1 MGSKISEEKKQ
12 MIELLL
18 SFIVILNPFALCLY
32 LSGIIEDLGSTEF
45 FKVLSFASLIS
56 YVVFVI
62 FAIFGDKLLITVFS
76 VRTEALRCFGGLVFL
91 VVAYNYVT
99 KGPEAAAILRGSLE
113 ELPSQIAVPFMIG
126 AGTITQAI
134 LIGKKT
140 NAFSSVIILLFA
152 VSISTAF
159 VLIFKYIRDK
169 IKERNIQTFD
179 RYVNILSRINGLIIG
194 AISIEMI
201 VSGINGLWKFE
212 SHGGIFF

>member
-1 MGSKISEEKKQ
+1 

-32 LSGIIEDLGSTEF
+32 LSGIIEDLDSKQF
-45 FKVLSFASLIS
+45 FRVLTLASLVS
-56 YVVFVI
+56 YIVFAV
-62 FAIFGDKLLITVFS
+62 FSLFGDKLLITVFS
-76 VRTEALRCFGGLVFL
+76 VRTEALRTFGGLVFL

-99 KGPEAAAILRGSLE
+99 KGSSEATAILRGSLD

-134 LIGKKT
+134 LIGKRS
-140 NAFSSVIILLFA
+140 NALSSVIILLFA
-152 VSISTAF
+152 VAISTLF
-159 VLIFKYIRDK
+159 VLVFKYVRDK
-169 IKERNIQTFD
+169 IKERHIQTFD

-201 VSGINGLWKFE
+201 VSGVSNLCKFP
-212 SHGGIFF
+212 

>member
-1 MGSKISEEKKQ
+1 

-32 LSGIIEDLGSTEF
+32 LSGIIEDLDSKQF
-45 FKVLSFASLIS
+45 FKVLSLASLVS
-56 YVVFVI
+56 YIVFAV
-62 FAIFGDKLLITVFS
+62 FSLFGDKLLITVFS
-76 VRTEALRCFGGLVFL
+76 VRTEALRTFGGLVFL

-99 KGPEAAAILRGSLE
+99 KGSSEATAILRGSLD

-134 LIGKKT
+134 LIGKRS
-140 NAFSSVIILLFA
+140 NALSSVIILLFA
-152 VSISTAF
+152 VAISTLF
-159 VLIFKYIRDK
+159 VLVFKYVRDK
-169 IKERNIQTFD
+169 IKERHIQTFD

-201 VSGINGLWKFE
+201 VSGVSNLCKFP
-212 SHGGIFF
+212 

>member
-1 MGSKISEEKKQ
+1 

-18 SFIVILNPFALCLY
+18 SFIIILNPFALCLY
-32 LSGIIEDLGSTEF
+32 LSGIIEDLDSSQF
-45 FKVLSFASLIS
+45 FKVLSLASLVS
-56 YVVFVI
+56 YLVFAI
-62 FAIFGDKLLITVFS
+62 FALFGDKLLITVFS
-76 VRTEALRCFGGLVFL
+76 IRTEALRCFGGLVFL

-99 KGPEAAAILRGSLE
+99 KGSSEATAILRGSLD

-134 LIGKKT
+134 LIGKKS
-140 NAFSSVIILLFA
+140 NALSSVIILFVAVA
-152 VSISTAF
+152 VSTSF

-169 IKERNIQTFD
+169 IKERNIQAFD

-201 VSGINGLWKFE
+201 VSGILGLWTFE
-212 SHGGIFF
+212 SHGGMFY